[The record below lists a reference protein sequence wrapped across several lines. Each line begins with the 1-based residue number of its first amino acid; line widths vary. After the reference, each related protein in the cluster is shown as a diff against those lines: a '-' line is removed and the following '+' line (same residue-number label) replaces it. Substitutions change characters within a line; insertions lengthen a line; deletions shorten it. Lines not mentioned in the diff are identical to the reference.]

1 MSNLVP
7 GPETAIG
14 AIAGTNDAPGREA
27 VHLLLTVACQAYHVR
42 ALQNRFYRE
51 RNSMDQGTRLDLLT
65 QCKAAE
71 RDLDKLLSTPAQ
83 FSLGL
88 DHLPE
93 TNHG

>member
-1 MSNLVP
+1 MSALVP

-27 VHLLLTVACQAYHVR
+27 VKLLLTVACQAYHVR

-51 RNSMDQGTRLDLLT
+51 RSSMDEGTRRDLLA

-71 RDLDKLLSTPAQ
+71 RELDKLLSTPAQ
-83 FSLGL
+83 LSLGI
-88 DHLPE
+88 DHLPD